1 MVEMRCPY
9 CFNEDTQVIDSRETE
24 DQSAVRRR
32 RECSK
37 CEKRF
42 TTYERIELLDLMVI
56 KKDGSRQV
64 FDRSKIIAG
73 MRRACE
79 KRPIPTEKIDRA
91 VDEIEK
97 ELRSQPSNEVQSK
110 AIGDLVMKKLREI
123 DPVAYIRFASV
134 YKSFKNLEAFEA
146 ELDKLKED

>member
-1 MVEMRCPY
+1 MRCPY

-24 DQSAVRRR
+24 DQAAVRRR

-79 KRPIPTEKIDRA
+79 KRPIPSEKIEKA
-91 VDEIEK
+91 VDDIEK
-97 ELRSQPSNEVQSK
+97 ELRGQPSNEVQSK
-110 AIGDLVMKKLREI
+110 TIGDLVMKKLREI
-123 DPVAYIRFASV
+123 DPVAYVRFASV
-134 YKSFKNLEAFEA
+134 YKSFKNLEAFER
-146 ELDKLKED
+146 ELDKLKEE

>member
-1 MVEMRCPY
+1 LVEMRCPY

>member
-1 MVEMRCPY
+1 MRCPY

-24 DQSAVRRR
+24 DQAAVRRR

-42 TTYERIELLDLMVI
+42 TTYERVELLDLMVI

-64 FDRSKIIAG
+64 FDRNKIIAG

-79 KRPIPTEKIDRA
+79 KRPIPTEKIERA
-91 VDEIEK
+91 VDEIER
-97 ELRSQPSNEVQSK
+97 ELRGQPSNEVQSK

-123 DPVAYIRFASV
+123 DPVAYVRFASV
-134 YKSFKNLEAFEA
+134 YKSFKNLEAFEK

>member
-1 MVEMRCPY
+1 MRCPY

-24 DQSAVRRR
+24 DQAAVRRR

-79 KRPIPTEKIDRA
+79 KRPIPTERIEKA
-91 VDEIEK
+91 VDDIER
-97 ELRSQPSNEVQSK
+97 ELRGMPSNEVQSK
-110 AIGDLVMKKLREI
+110 VIGDLVMKRLREI
-123 DPVAYIRFASV
+123 DPVAYVRFASV
-134 YKSFKNLEAFEA
+134 YKSFTNLEAFEK
-146 ELDKLKED
+146 ELDKLKE

>member
-1 MVEMRCPY
+1 MRCPY

-24 DQSAVRRR
+24 DQAAVRRR

-42 TTYERIELLDLMVI
+42 TTYERIEMQDLIVV
-56 KKDGSRQV
+56 KKDGSRQA
-64 FDRSKIIAG
+64 FDRSKLIAG
-73 MRRACE
+73 IRRACE
-79 KRPIPTEKIDRA
+79 KRPIPTEKIERA
-91 VDEIEK
+91 VDEIERD
-97 ELRSQPSNEVQSK
+97 LRGMASTEVQSK
-110 AIGDLVMKKLREI
+110 VVGDLVMKKLREI

-134 YKSFKNLEAFEA
+134 YKSFKNLSAFER

>member
-1 MVEMRCPY
+1 MRCPY

>member
-1 MVEMRCPY
+1 MRCPY

-24 DQSAVRRR
+24 DQAAVRRR

-42 TTYERIELLDLMVI
+42 TTYERVELLDLIVI
-56 KKDGSRQV
+56 KKDGSRQA
-64 FDRSKIIAG
+64 FDRSKLIAG
-73 MRRACE
+73 IRRACE
-79 KRPIPTEKIDRA
+79 KRPIPTEKIERA

-97 ELRSQPSNEVQSK
+97 ELRGMASNEVQSK
-110 AIGDLVMKKLREI
+110 VIGKLVMKNLRGI

-134 YKSFKNLEAFEA
+134 YKSFANLKAFER
-146 ELDKLKED
+146 ELDKLKE

>member
-1 MVEMRCPY
+1 MRCPY
-9 CFNEDTQVIDSRETE
+9 CFNDDTQVIDSRETE
-24 DQSAVRRR
+24 DQAAVRRR

-79 KRPIPTEKIDRA
+79 KRPIPTERIEKA
-91 VDEIEK
+91 VDDIER
-97 ELRSQPSNEVQSK
+97 ELRGMPSNEVQSK
-110 AIGDLVMKKLREI
+110 VIGDLVMKRLREI
-123 DPVAYIRFASV
+123 DPVAYVRFASV
-134 YKSFKNLEAFEA
+134 YKSFTNLEAFEK
-146 ELDKLKED
+146 ELDKLKE

>member
-1 MVEMRCPY
+1 MRCPY

-24 DQSAVRRR
+24 DQAAVRRR

-64 FDRSKIIAG
+64 FDRSKIIGG

-79 KRPIPTEKIDRA
+79 KRPIPTERIEKA
-91 VDEIEK
+91 VDEIER
-97 ELRSQPSNEVQSK
+97 ELRGMPSNEVQSK
-110 AIGDLVMKKLREI
+110 IIGDLVMKKLREI
-123 DPVAYIRFASV
+123 DPVAYVRFASV
-134 YKSFKNLEAFEA
+134 YKSFTNLEAFEK
-146 ELDKLKED
+146 ELDKLKSD